1 MPFCASCKNLVPG
14 NSAFCNHCGAAVD
27 TASTVDFVPP
37 TTPESATQSL
47 ATPLQTYQPLSY
59 QTAPV
64 QVDPPKKS
72 KTPLI
77 VGIVIAVLVLAIT
90 TRAIYVN
97 HQHRLFY
104 NSLLTRQTEIKQ
116 DDFHTVCANLDSCVG
131 RFIVWDGIVDGNP
144 PQGNHSLTVVS
155 ANGHAQIN
163 LIDPLPM
170 DLHDGDKIIFDG
182 FLGEVNI
189 LSPDIVNIG
198 YVRQMVATAD
208 QLAHEKKTT
217 EQKEA
222 QDSQLHQADTGIA
235 LKCDDPGG
243 SGGDAYYFYYGDT
256 LKEFF
261 TIPSYGGVADRVTL
275 SLRDSNNST
284 LTFDCTELDRDLSGA
299 RECSSYTLNRAS
311 FELSANHSYSA
322 AMAEARGSDTSTDSF
337 QCQQMDKGEAA
348 QILAQRSQALQK

>member
-1 MPFCASCKNLVPG
+1 MPFCPSCKNLVPSS
-14 NSAFCNHCGAAVD
+14 SAYCNHCGAAVD

-47 ATPLQTYQPLSY
+47 ATPLQTYQPLSC

-116 DDFHTVCANLDSCVG
+116 DAFDTVCANRDSCVG

-144 PQGNHSLTVVS
+144 PQGSSSLTVVS

-163 LIDPLPM
+163 LIDPLHM
-170 DLHDGDKIIFDG
+170 DLHNGDKIIFHG

-189 LSPDIVNIG
+189 LSPDIVNTG
-198 YVRQMVATAD
+198 YVRKVVATAD
-208 QLAHEKKTT
+208 QLAQEEKIT

-222 QDSQLHQADTGIA
+222 QDRQSHQADTGIA
-235 LKCDDPGG
+235 LKCDDPH
-243 SGGDAYYFYYGDT
+243 GGDAYYLYYGDA
-256 LKEFF
+256 LNEFF
-261 TIPSYGGVADRVTL
+261 SLPSFGGIADRVTL
-275 SLRDSNNST
+275 SLRDSTNST
-284 LTFDCTELDRDLSGA
+284 LTFDCTELDPDLSGV
-299 RECSSYTLNRAS
+299 RGCSSYTLDRAS
-311 FELSANHSYSA
+311 LELSANHSYSA